1 MKASFECKVQSMPR
15 AWRRGASAPLA
26 LPGDGS
32 LIQTLW
38 PGTLG
43 PGSPETF
50 LTTHGS
56 NPQPHEAASL
66 PTAESQNLTIS
77 KLDATQRAAAH
88 PDSHLEQKSRLSLHT
103 EEMDLLRMTLGLAF
117 PFCKSGIRL
126 SNLQD

>member
-15 AWRRGASAPLA
+15 AWRRGPRLA

-77 KLDATQRAAAH
+77 KLDATQRAAH
-88 PDSHLEQKSRLSLHT
+88 PDSHLEQKCRLSLHT
-103 EEMDLLRMTLGLAF
+103 EEMDLLRMTLGPAF
-117 PFCKSGIRL
+117 SFCKSEIRL
-126 SNLQD
+126 SNWQD

>member
-15 AWRRGASAPLA
+15 AWRRGPRLA

-103 EEMDLLRMTLGLAF
+103 EEMDLLRMTLGPAF
-117 PFCKSGIRL
+117 SFCKSGIRL